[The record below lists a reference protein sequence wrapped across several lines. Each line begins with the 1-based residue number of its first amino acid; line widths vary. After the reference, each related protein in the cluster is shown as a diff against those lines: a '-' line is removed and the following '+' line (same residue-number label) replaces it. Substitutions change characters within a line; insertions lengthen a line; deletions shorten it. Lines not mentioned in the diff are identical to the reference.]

1 VNSKKLIAIDLD
13 GTLFYPKKPI
23 SLVIKKNILF
33 IQDAIKAG
41 HEIVFVTSRN
51 HEFVQKVVAKVGS
64 PIDIISKNGSQIVYK
79 NKLIQNTFV
88 DNQIIQSIINEII
101 TKFPTL
107 LISIDTDQH
116 TNLAFT
122 ESKQKWLFFI
132 YRLYYLI
139 QGNYREAYT
148 LDNETFKQALSSEK
162 IQRLLI
168 YFGLSKKAK
177 KLAHDESE
185 RLMKL
190 YPQVE
195 ISWIQSLIE
204 ISDKGVNKANA
215 ILKILSLNGMKEED
229 VIVVGDSGNDIP
241 MFKTFEHAYCMSH
254 AHPRV
259 KKYAKYFVNHVYDLR
274 KVLGL

>member
-1 VNSKKLIAIDLD
+1 MNSKKLIAIDLD

-23 SLVIKKNILF
+23 SLVIKKNVIF

-41 HEIVFVTSRN
+41 HQIVFVTSRN
-51 HEFVQKVVAKVGS
+51 HEFVKKVVEKVGM
-64 PIDIISKNGSQIVYK
+64 PIDIVSKNGSQIYYDNQMV
-79 NKLIQNTFV
+79 QNAFV
-88 DNQIIQSIINEII
+88 DNQMIKTIFKDILNV
-101 TKFPTL
+101 FPRL
-107 LISIDTDQH
+107 LLSIDTDKH

-132 YRLYYLI
+132 YKLYYFI
-139 QGNYREAYT
+139 QGNYREDYT
-148 LDNETFKQALSSEK
+148 LNNELFHKGLANEK

-185 RLMKL
+185 RLKKL

-204 ISDKGVNKANA
+204 ISAKGINKATA
-215 ILKILSLNGMKEED
+215 IQKILALNGMHED
-229 VIVVGDSGNDIP
+229 QVIVVGDSGNDIP
-241 MFKTFEHAYCMSH
+241 MFKAFKHSYCMSH

-259 KKYAKYFVNHVYDLR
+259 KKHANSFIDHVYDLR
-274 KVLGL
+274 TILGL